1 MQYLRNIY
9 PLSTPYLQYLHRD
22 GMEGDSAPLLDS
34 AATPRW
40 RRWSSLVCLSLLGLG
55 CLALAAAVT
64 LGYFLVIKKDAVG
77 ELVVS
82 LIVTLI
88 ISRVH

>member
-1 MQYLRNIY
+1 
-9 PLSTPYLQYLHRD
+9 
-22 GMEGDSAPLLDS
+22 MEGDSAPLLDS

-77 ELVVS
+77 ELVMFYINCNLDHFKNS
-82 LIVTLI
+82 LRIFAK
-88 ISRVH
+88 

>member
-1 MQYLRNIY
+1 
-9 PLSTPYLQYLHRD
+9 
-22 GMEGDSAPLLDS
+22 MEGDSSPLLDYT
-34 AATPRW
+34 ATPRW

-82 LIVTLI
+82 HILFLIVTLI
-88 ISRVH
+88 I

>member
-1 MQYLRNIY
+1 
-9 PLSTPYLQYLHRD
+9 
-22 GMEGDSAPLLDS
+22 MEGDSAPLLDS

-82 LIVTLI
+82 VLYLIVTLI
-88 ISRVH
+88 FSRIH

>member
-9 PLSTPYLQYLHRD
+9 TLSTHYLQYLHRD

-77 ELVVS
+77 EL
-82 LIVTLI
+82 
-88 ISRVH
+88 